1 MTTNPLLAP
10 WTTPFEL
17 PPFDAISDDDFQ
29 PAFEAALTEA
39 RAELAAI
46 ADNPEPATFANTID
60 ALALMGEAMDKAL
73 APFFLLSGVDS
84 NPKREELMRA
94 FSPKL
99 AAWGSEVMMN
109 RETLGLSEEQQRV
122 LFLERRGFQR
132 AGAGLKGADYERLKE
147 IKNRLAVIG
156 TEFTQN
162 LLADE
167 RDWFMEIGADDLGGA
182 LRAMSSP
189 CPAPSLCRSCNIP
202 TAATC
207 ARKPMRPGPRAARVG
222 GRPTTAPS
230 RLRR

>member
-17 PPFDAISDDDFQ
+17 PPFDTISDDDFQ

-109 RETLGLSEEQQRV
+109 RALAARIETLWEARETLGLSEEQQRV

-132 AGAGLKGADYERLKE
+132 AGAGLEGAD
-147 IKNRLAVIG
+147 
-156 TEFTQN
+156 
-162 LLADE
+162 
-167 RDWFMEIGADDLGGA
+167 
-182 LRAMSSP
+182 
-189 CPAPSLCRSCNIP
+189 
-202 TAATC
+202 
-207 ARKPMRPGPRAARVG
+207 
-222 GRPTTAPS
+222 
-230 RLRR
+230 